1 MGKDPIKL
9 DRIFYIP
16 PLLPNGLQVARHRK
30 SLLNGG
36 TIMAGNQDMKSAEQ
50 TYSGFLGL
58 MKWGTV
64 ATIAIAALVVFL
76 IAG

>member
-9 DRIFYIP
+9 TPFFLWP
-16 PLLPNGLQVARHRK
+16 HPLAEWQLCGYAKKNVF
-30 SLLNGG
+30 NGG
-36 TIMAGNQDMKSAEQ
+36 TIMAGNQDLKSAEQ

-64 ATIAIAALVVFL
+64 VSIAVTVLVVVL

>member
-1 MGKDPIKL
+1 
-9 DRIFYIP
+9 
-16 PLLPNGLQVARHRK
+16 
-30 SLLNGG
+30 
-36 TIMAGNQDMKSAEQ
+36 MAGNQDMKSAEQ

-64 ATIAIAALVVFL
+64 ATIAVTVLVVVL

>member
-1 MGKDPIKL
+1 
-9 DRIFYIP
+9 
-16 PLLPNGLQVARHRK
+16 
-30 SLLNGG
+30 
-36 TIMAGNQDMKSAEQ
+36 MAGNQDMKSAEQ

-64 ATIAIAALVVFL
+64 ATLAVTVLVVVL